1 MNLLLEA
8 HSIVRWFVVAVTVVA
23 LVWFALRW
31 LGEAAESRADRPLMS
46 AFTGLIDL
54 QTLLGITL
62 LLWLGFAGQGF
73 PRHRIEH
80 GVTMLIAVVLAHL
93 PVRWRRVP
101 SRLRARNN
109 FFIILAVLVLIFAG
123 ISRLPQGWFG

>member
-1 MNLLLEA
+1 VDVLLTV
-8 HSIVRWFVVAVTVVA
+8 HSIVRWLVVAVTVVA

-31 LGEAAESRADRPLMS
+31 IGGAAESRADRPLMA

-80 GVTMLIAVVLAHL
+80 GVTMLIAVVVAHL
-93 PVRWRRVP
+93 TVRWRRAP

-109 FFIILAVLVLIFAG
+109 VFVILGVLVLIFAG

>member
-93 PVRWRRVP
+93 PVR
-101 SRLRARNN
+101 
-109 FFIILAVLVLIFAG
+109 
-123 ISRLPQGWFG
+123 